1 MMPHRPQTTEGTTAS
16 RSITYTKGRAHRA
29 GTTCVSSSAMPTLTG
44 TPMMIPMTELMT
56 VPYRTPIAPKW
67 VLPSNAIGEDAL
79 EAGRAEPGGGL
90 LRRGVR

>member
-56 VPYRTPIAPKW
+56 VP
-67 VLPSNAIGEDAL
+67 
-79 EAGRAEPGGGL
+79 
-90 LRRGVR
+90 